1 MFRPCLNTIQF
12 IINFRANKK
21 LNELHDRY
29 PYSVVSRKNW
39 REEMEVSDDELL
51 KSEEEED
58 VVSQFGTIFSILYET
73 WLEGRPVNPS
83 FRGK

>member
-1 MFRPCLNTIQF
+1 
-12 IINFRANKK
+12 
-21 LNELHDRY
+21 
-29 PYSVVSRKNW
+29 
-39 REEMEVSDDELL
+39 MEVSDDELL